1 MDMETLLTLDDAE
14 RVAELSI
21 TAVAWSYIV
30 GGAGDVR
37 TLRWNREA
45 FSRFRL
51 RYRVLVDVSSV
62 STETTVLGTP
72 VSMPVLV
79 APMAFHQIAHEEGEL
94 ATAKGAAA
102 AGTLMCM
109 STVATATP
117 ADIASAAPDA
127 PRWLQIYV
135 FQDRGVSD
143 EVIAQALEVGFSAL
157 VLTADLPVYGIR
169 HRELRTGFEAPEDE
183 VPAIVHARARGGDQT
198 DHHSLGLLESSL
210 EWDYVAELAERWNV
224 PVLVKGLVT
233 AEDALLAVEHGAAGV
248 VVSNHGGRQLDGAI
262 ASLEALPEVVE
273 AVGDRCEVFLDGGVR
288 RGPDVAMALALGAR
302 AVLVGRPVLHG
313 LALGGATGVA
323 QVLEILREETENALA
338 LGARAVLVGRPVLH
352 GLALGGATGVA
363 QVLEILRE
371 ETENALALLGC
382 RSPAEVTRGHIRSA

>member
-1 MDMETLLTLDDAE
+1 VETLLTLDDAE
-14 RVAELSI
+14 RLAEEAISPE
-21 TAVAWSYIV
+21 AWSYIV
-30 GGAGDVR
+30 GGAGDER

-45 FSRFRL
+45 FSRYRL
-51 RYRVLVDVSSV
+51 RPRVLVDVSSV
-62 STETTVLGTP
+62 MTETTVLGTP

-102 AGTLMCM
+102 AGTLMCV

-117 ADIASAAPDA
+117 RDIAEVAPGA

-143 EVIAQALEVGFSAL
+143 GVIEQALEAGFTAL

-169 HRELRTGFEAPEDE
+169 HREARTGFEAPEDD
-183 VPAIVHARARGGDQT
+183 VPAIVNARERGGEKEE
-198 DHHSLGLLESSL
+198 HHSLGLLESGL
-210 EWDYVAELAERWNV
+210 EWDYVAELVERWKV

-233 AEDALLAVEHGAAGV
+233 AEDAVIACEHGASGV

-262 ASLEALPEVVE
+262 ASLEALPEVVA
-273 AVGDRCEVFLDGGVR
+273 AVGDRAEVYLDGGVR
-288 RGPDVAMALALGAR
+288 RGSDVAMALALGAR
-302 AVLVGRPVLHG
+302 AVLVGRPVMYG
-313 LALGGATGVA
+313 LALGGAKGV
-323 QVLEILREETENALA
+323 E
-338 LGARAVLVGRPVLH
+338 
-352 GLALGGATGVA
+352 

-382 RSPAEVTRGHIRSA
+382 RSPAEVNGAHVKPA

>member
-1 MDMETLLTLDDAE
+1 VQTLLTLDDAE
-14 RVAELSI
+14 RLAEEAISPE
-21 TAVAWSYIV
+21 AWSYIF
-30 GGAGDVR
+30 GGAGDER

-45 FSRFRL
+45 FSRYRL
-51 RYRVLVDVSSV
+51 RPRVLVDVSSIT
-62 STETTVLGTP
+62 TETTVLGTP

-102 AGTLMCM
+102 AGTLMCV

-117 ADIASAAPDA
+117 QDIAEAAPGA

-143 EVIAQALEVGFSAL
+143 GVIEQALEAGFSAL

-169 HRELRTGFEAPEDE
+169 HRESRTGFEAPEDD
-183 VPAIVHARARGGDQT
+183 VPAIVTARERGGEKEE
-198 DHHSLGLLESSL
+198 HHSLGLLESGL
-210 EWDYVAELAERWNV
+210 EWDYVAELVERWKV

-233 AEDALLAVEHGAAGV
+233 AEDAVLACEHGASGV

-262 ASLEALPEVVE
+262 ASLEALPEVVA
-273 AVGDRCEVFLDGGVR
+273 AVGDRAEVYLDGGVR
-288 RGPDVAMALALGAR
+288 RGSDVAMALALGAR
-302 AVLVGRPVLHG
+302 AVLVGRPVMYG
-313 LALGGATGVA
+313 LALGGAKGV
-323 QVLEILREETENALA
+323 E
-338 LGARAVLVGRPVLH
+338 
-352 GLALGGATGVA
+352 

-382 RSPAEVTRGHIRSA
+382 RSPAEVSGAHVKPA

>member
-1 MDMETLLTLDDAE
+1 METLLTLDDAE
-14 RVAELSI
+14 RLAEE
-21 TAVAWSYIV
+21 AVSPEAWSYIV
-30 GGAGDVR
+30 GGAGDER

-45 FSRFRL
+45 FSRYRL
-51 RYRVLVDVSSV
+51 RPRVLVDVTSV
-62 STETTVLGTP
+62 TTETTVLGTP

-102 AGTLMCM
+102 AGTLMCV

-117 ADIASAAPDA
+117 RDIAEAAPGA

-143 EVIAQALEVGFSAL
+143 GVIEQALEAGFTAL

-169 HRELRTGFEAPEDE
+169 HREARTGFEAPEDD
-183 VPAIVHARARGGDQT
+183 VPAIVTARERGGEKE
-198 DHHSLGLLESSL
+198 DHHSLGLLESGL
-210 EWDYVAELAERWNV
+210 EWNYVAELVERWNV

-233 AEDALLAVEHGAAGV
+233 AEDAVLACEHGASGV

-262 ASLEALPEVVE
+262 ASLEALPEVVA
-273 AVGDRCEVFLDGGVR
+273 AVGDRAEVYLDGGVR

-302 AVLVGRPVLHG
+302 AVLVGRPAMYG
-313 LALGGATGVA
+313 LALGGAKGV
-323 QVLEILREETENALA
+323 E
-338 LGARAVLVGRPVLH
+338 
-352 GLALGGATGVA
+352 

-382 RSPAEVTRGHIRSA
+382 RSPAEVTSAHVKPA

>member
-1 MDMETLLTLDDAE
+1 VETLLTLDDAE
-14 RVAELSI
+14 RLAEEAISPE
-21 TAVAWSYIV
+21 AWSYIV
-30 GGAGDVR
+30 GGAGDER

-45 FSRFRL
+45 FSRYRL
-51 RYRVLVDVSSV
+51 RPRVLVDVSSIT
-62 STETTVLGTP
+62 TETTVLGTP

-102 AGTLMCM
+102 AGTLMCV

-117 ADIASAAPDA
+117 QDIAEAAPGA
-127 PRWLQIYV
+127 ARWLQIYV

-143 EVIAQALEVGFSAL
+143 GVIEQALEAGFSAL

-169 HRELRTGFEAPEDE
+169 HRESRTGFEAPEDD
-183 VPAIVHARARGGDQT
+183 VPAIVTARERGGEKEE
-198 DHHSLGLLESSL
+198 HHSLGLLESGL
-210 EWDYVAELAERWNV
+210 EWDYVAELVERWKV

-233 AEDALLAVEHGAAGV
+233 AEDAVLACEHGASGV

-262 ASLEALPEVVE
+262 ASLEALPEVVA
-273 AVGDRCEVFLDGGVR
+273 AVGDRAEVYLDGGVR
-288 RGPDVAMALALGAR
+288 RGSDVAMALALGAR
-302 AVLVGRPVLHG
+302 AVLVGRPVMYG
-313 LALGGATGVA
+313 LALGGAKGV
-323 QVLEILREETENALA
+323 E
-338 LGARAVLVGRPVLH
+338 
-352 GLALGGATGVA
+352 

-382 RSPAEVTRGHIRSA
+382 RSPAEVSAAHVKPA

>member
-1 MDMETLLTLDDAE
+1 VQTLLTLDDAE
-14 RVAELSI
+14 RLAEEAISPE
-21 TAVAWSYIV
+21 AWSYIF
-30 GGAGDVR
+30 GGAGDER

-45 FSRFRL
+45 FSRYRL
-51 RYRVLVDVSSV
+51 RPRVLVDVSSIT
-62 STETTVLGTP
+62 TETTVLGTP

-102 AGTLMCM
+102 AGTLMCV

-117 ADIASAAPDA
+117 QDIAEAAPGA

-143 EVIAQALEVGFSAL
+143 GVIEQALEAGFSAL

-169 HRELRTGFEAPEDE
+169 HRESRTGFEAPEDD
-183 VPAIVHARARGGDQT
+183 VPAIVTARERGGEKEE
-198 DHHSLGLLESSL
+198 HHSLGLLESGL
-210 EWDYVAELAERWNV
+210 EWDYVAELVERWKV

-233 AEDALLAVEHGAAGV
+233 AEDAVLACEHGASGV

-262 ASLEALPEVVE
+262 ASLEALPEVVA
-273 AVGDRCEVFLDGGVR
+273 AVGDRAEVYIDGGVR
-288 RGPDVAMALALGAR
+288 RGSDVAMALALGAR
-302 AVLVGRPVLHG
+302 AVLVGRPVMYG
-313 LALGGATGVA
+313 LALGGAKGV
-323 QVLEILREETENALA
+323 E
-338 LGARAVLVGRPVLH
+338 
-352 GLALGGATGVA
+352 

-382 RSPAEVTRGHIRSA
+382 RSPAEVSGAHVKPA

>member
-1 MDMETLLTLDDAE
+1 VETLLTLDDAE
-14 RVAELSI
+14 RLAEEAISPE
-21 TAVAWSYIV
+21 AWSYIV
-30 GGAGDVR
+30 GGAGDER

-45 FSRFRL
+45 FSRYRL
-51 RYRVLVDVSSV
+51 RPRVLVDVTSV
-62 STETTVLGTP
+62 TTETTVLGTP

-102 AGTLMCM
+102 AGTLMCV

-117 ADIASAAPDA
+117 RDIAEAAPGA

-143 EVIAQALEVGFSAL
+143 GVIEQALGAGFSAL

-169 HRELRTGFEAPEDE
+169 HREARTGFEAPEDD
-183 VPAIVHARARGGDQT
+183 VPAIVSARERGGEKEE
-198 DHHSLGLLESSL
+198 HHSLGLLESGL
-210 EWDYVAELAERWNV
+210 EWNYVAELVERWNV

-233 AEDALLAVEHGAAGV
+233 AEDAVLACEYGASGV

-262 ASLEALPEVVE
+262 ASLEALPEVVA
-273 AVGDRCEVFLDGGVR
+273 AVGERAEVYLDGGVR
-288 RGPDVAMALALGAR
+288 RGSDVAMALALGAR
-302 AVLVGRPVLHG
+302 AVLVGRPAMYG
-313 LALGGATGVA
+313 LALGGAKGV
-323 QVLEILREETENALA
+323 E
-338 LGARAVLVGRPVLH
+338 
-352 GLALGGATGVA
+352 

-382 RSPAEVTRGHIRSA
+382 RSPAEVSAAHIKPA